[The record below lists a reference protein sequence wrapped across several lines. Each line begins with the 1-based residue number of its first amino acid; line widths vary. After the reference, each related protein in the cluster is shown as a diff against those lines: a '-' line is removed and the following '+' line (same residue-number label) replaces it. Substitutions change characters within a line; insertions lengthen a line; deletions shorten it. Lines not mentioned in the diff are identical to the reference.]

1 MTSPRSQSR
10 RRLKVGGSLALA
22 AALFALHTFGLHIR
36 AQASNPIPAENQLA
50 GNPSSEWDITGSGD
64 STIQGF
70 ATDISVNKGSSISFK
85 VTTTAATFSI
95 NIYRLGYYQGN
106 GARKV
111 ATISGITGKSQA
123 ACITDATTGLYDCG
137 NWTLSAT
144 WNVPPTAVS
153 GIYIARL
160 ARTDNGGA
168 SHIPFVVRDDAAQAD
183 IVLQTDDT
191 TWQAYNQ
198 YGGHSLYLG
207 SPTRGYKAS
216 YNRPFATRG
225 QSSGY
230 GPSNFV
236 FYAEYPMT
244 RWLESNGYNVKY
256 QAGVDTD
263 RFGTSLTGAAKPKVF
278 LTVGHDEYWSG
289 GQRNAV
295 EAARNAGVHLAL
307 FTGNDMFW
315 KTRFEASA
323 IDGSSYRTLVTY
335 KETHDNSH
343 TDPASPPTW
352 TGTWRDPRFSPP
364 LDGGRP
370 ENAVSGQ
377 IFTVNRGTAPISV
390 PGIYAGLRFWR
401 NTAVAALASNQS
413 LALAADTLGYEWDE
427 DLDNGFRPAGSIQ
440 MSQTVVSVP
449 EHVQDMGSTYLP
461 GTATHHLTFFKHSSG
476 ALVFGAGT
484 VQWVWGLDTHHDTDS
499 DVGSA
504 TPDAAMRQATLN
516 LLADMGVQPATI
528 QSGLIPADA
537 STDATPPTS
546 TIASP
551 APAASIA
558 AGTIVTISGTA
569 TDTGGG
575 VVGGVEV
582 SVDGGTSWRRA
593 TGTSNWTYTWVPGIL
608 GTATILSRASDD
620 SGNLEQPST
629 STAVTITQA
638 VCPCSIWTPSLTT
651 PWMVDSNDAAAVEV
665 GVKFR
670 TDLGGIVNG
679 VRFYK
684 ATTNIGTHTGHL
696 WTSTGTLLGTVTFS
710 GESASGWQ
718 QANFA
723 SQIIIQP
730 NTTYIVSYFAPS
742 GHYSDDQYYL
752 GRAGVD
758 QWPLHAL
765 KSGVDGPN
773 GVFNYGASGFPADT
787 WFSDSYSVDVVFTP
801 DLTPPT
807 VALTAPANGANIS
820 GNAVTVSATASD
832 NLGIAGVQFKIDG
845 VNLGAEDTATP
856 YSISWN
862 SNLASNGTHSLTA
875 VARDAAGNLTTSA
888 PVTVNVFNAD
898 ITPPTV
904 SISSPVNTATVRGT
918 VSVTAAAADNQ
929 GVVGVQFIVDGAN
942 VGAEVTSPPYT
953 ISWDTTGLANNST
966 HTLSARARDGS
977 NNQTTSAA
985 NTVTISN
992 PVAGAPAIDALVWID
1007 QPNTQTTV
1015 TSPPFSTIAGNELV
1029 LALISADYLGG
1040 TNTSVTGVT
1049 GGGLTWALIGRTNVQ
1064 PGSSEIWRAFA
1075 PSPLSNV
1082 TVTATMS
1089 QAVDSLL
1096 TVVSFSNVDTSGT
1109 NGSGAIG
1116 AIASANSI
1124 GGAPSA
1130 TIVTTANNSWVFGV
1144 GNDYDNALARTAG
1157 ANQVLVH
1164 SYFPPVGDTYWVQ
1177 RMLNPTATAGTSVTL
1192 NDTAP
1197 TTDRYNW
1204 FIAEIKPLSTPDTTP
1219 PTVSVT
1225 APAAGATVSGSTV
1238 TVSASASDNVSV
1250 AGVQFKLDGANLG
1263 AEDTASPYSV
1273 TWNTTTAANGTH
1285 QLTAVARDSSGN
1297 TATSAAVSVTVS
1309 NDTTAPTVSITAPV
1323 GGSTVSGS
1331 VPVSANA
1338 SDNVGVV
1345 GVQFKVDGA
1354 NLGAEI
1360 TTAPYALTWNT
1371 LAQTANGVHTL
1382 TAVARDAAGNST
1394 TSAGVSVT
1402 VNNVDNTPPTVSM
1415 TAPANG
1421 ATVAGTSVT
1430 VSATAS
1436 DNVAV
1441 MGVQFQLDG
1450 VNLGAEDTASPFSI
1464 TWNTTGVANGTHT
1477 LSAIARD
1484 GAANTATSSVSVTV
1498 NNDLT
1503 APTVSMTAPADASTV
1518 SGSAV
1523 TVSATAGDNVGVA
1536 GVQFLLD
1543 GAAVGAEVTTAPY
1556 SMTWNSTSVVN
1567 GAHTLAARARD
1578 AAGNQTTSTSVNVTV
1593 SNVATGP
1600 PVIDAVKSV
1609 NRSTNATTLVS
1620 GAFSTTSANQ
1630 LLLAFISADYRT
1642 GANTTVTGVSGAGLT
1657 WVLVKRTNV
1666 QSGSSEIWRAFAPT
1680 TLASVSV
1687 TATLSQS
1694 VAGAMTVVS
1703 FSNVDTS
1710 GISGSGAVGATAG
1723 TNSAGGPPSAT
1734 LVTTRN
1740 NSLVFGVGNDFDN
1753 AIARTVGPNQ
1763 TLVNQYLATIGDTYW
1778 VQRTTTAVAASGTS
1792 VTINDTAPTG
1802 DRYNLSICEIKGP
1815 LQ

>member
-1 MTSPRSQSR
+1 MTSPRSASR
-10 RRLKVGGSLALA
+10 RRLTVGGSLAVA
-22 AALFALHTFGLHIR
+22 AALFALHTFGFRIG
-36 AQASNPIPAENQLA
+36 AQASNPIPAENLLA

-70 ATDISVNKGSSISFK
+70 ATDISVNKGATISFK
-85 VTTTAATFSI
+85 VSSPATYSI
-95 NIYRLGYYQGN
+95 KIYRLGYYQGN
-106 GARKV
+106 GARLV
-111 ATISGITGKSQA
+111 ATILSVPSQSQP
-123 ACITDATTGLYDCG
+123 ACITDSATGLYDCG
-137 NWTLSAT
+137 NWAVSAS
-144 WNVPPTAVS
+144 WNVPATAVS
-153 GIYIARL
+153 GIYIARITRD
-160 ARTDNGGA
+160 ATGGA

-207 SPTRGYKAS
+207 TPIRGYKAS

-230 GPSNFV
+230 GASNFV
-236 FYAEYPMT
+236 FYAEYPMV

-263 RFGTSLTGAAKPKVF
+263 RFGSSLTGAAKPKVF

-307 FTGNDMFW
+307 LTGNDMFW
-315 KTRFEASA
+315 KTRFESSTV
-323 IDGSSYRTLVTY
+323 DGAAYRTLVTY
-335 KETHDNSH
+335 KETHDNAK
-343 TDPASPPTW
+343 TDPNAAW

-364 LDGGRP
+364 ADGGRP

-377 IFTVNRGTAPISV
+377 IFTVNRGTAPITV

-401 NTAVAALASNQS
+401 NTAIAALAPNQS
-413 LALAADTLGYEWDE
+413 HTLAVDTLGYEWDE
-427 DLDNGFRPAGSIQ
+427 DLDNGFRPAGTMQ
-440 MSQTVVSVP
+440 MSSTTVSVP

-461 GTATHHLTFFKHSSG
+461 GTATHHLTMYKHSSG
-476 ALVFGAGT
+476 AIVFGAGT

-499 DVGSA
+499 DIGSA
-504 TPDAAMRQATLN
+504 TPDPDMRQATVN

-528 QSGLIPADA
+528 QSGLIPATA
-537 STDATPPTS
+537 STDSTPPTS

-551 APAASIA
+551 AAAASIA

-569 TDTGGG
+569 SDTGGG
-575 VVGGVEV
+575 VVGGVEI
-582 SVDGGTSWRRA
+582 SVDGGASWHRA
-593 TGTSNWTYTWVPGIL
+593 TGTANWSYTWVPGTL
-608 GTATILSRASDD
+608 GTAAILSRASDD
-620 SGNLEQPST
+620 SGNVEQPST
-629 STAVTITQA
+629 PTQVTITQA
-638 VCPCSIWTPSLTT
+638 VCPCSIWTPSLTV
-651 PWMVDSNDAAAVEV
+651 PWMIDSNDAAAVEV

-670 TDLGGIVNG
+670 TDVGGIVNG

-684 ATTNIGTHTGHL
+684 AATNTGTHIGHL
-696 WTSTGTLLGTVTFS
+696 WTSAGTLLGTVTFS

-723 SQIIIQP
+723 SQIVIQP
-730 NTTYIVSYFAPS
+730 NTTYVVSYFAPN

-752 GRAGVD
+752 GRSGVD

-765 KSGVDGPN
+765 KSGADGPN

-801 DLTPPT
+801 DLTMPT
-807 VALTAPANGANIS
+807 VSMTAPANGASIS

-845 VNLGAEDTATP
+845 ASLGAEDTTSP

-862 SNLASNGTHSLTA
+862 SNLTSNGTHTLTA
-875 VARDAAGNLTTSA
+875 VARDSAGNLTTSA
-888 PVTVNVFNAD
+888 PVSVTVFNVD
-898 ITPPTV
+898 TTPPTV
-904 SISSPVNTATVRGT
+904 SISAPVNTGTVRGA

-929 GVVGVQFIVDGAN
+929 GVIGVQFLVDGATY
-942 VGAEVTSPPYT
+942 GAEVMSPPYT
-953 ISWDTTGLANNST
+953 ISWDTTGLVNNST
-966 HTLSARARDGS
+966 HTVSARARDGS
-977 NNQTTSAA
+977 GNQTTSAA

-992 PVAGAPAIDALVWID
+992 PIAGSPAMDAVVWID

-1015 TSPPFSTIAGNELV
+1015 TSPPFSTVAGNELV
-1029 LALISADYLGG
+1029 LAFISADYLGG

-1049 GGGLTWALIGRTNVQ
+1049 GAGLTWVLVGRTNVQ
-1064 PGSSEIWRAFA
+1064 AGSSEIWRAFA

-1089 QAVDSLL
+1089 QAVDSMMA
-1096 TVVSFSNVDTSGT
+1096 VVSFSNVDTSGT

-1116 AIASANSI
+1116 ATKSANSI
-1124 GGAPSA
+1124 GAAPTA
-1130 TIVTTANNSWVFGV
+1130 TLVTTANNSWVFGV
-1144 GNDYDNALARTAG
+1144 GNDYDNALARTPG
-1157 ANQVLVH
+1157 ANQVLLH
-1164 SYFPPVGDTYWVQ
+1164 QYFPPVGDTYWVQ
-1177 RMLNPTATAGTSVTL
+1177 RMLTPTAAAGTSVTL

-1197 TTDRYNW
+1197 TTDRFNW
-1204 FIAEIKPLSTPDTTP
+1204 FIAEIKPLSVPDTTP

-1225 APAAGATVSGSTV
+1225 APSGGATVSGASV
-1238 TVSASASDNVSV
+1238 SVSASASDNVSV
-1250 AGVQFKLDGANLG
+1250 AGVQFQLDGANLG

-1273 TWNTTTAANGTH
+1273 TWNTTTAANGSH
-1285 QLTAVARDSSGN
+1285 QLTAIARDSSGN
-1297 TATSAAVSVTVS
+1297 TATSAVVSVTVS
-1309 NDTTAPTVSITAPV
+1309 NDTTPPTVSITAPA

-1338 SDNVGVV
+1338 SDNVAVV

-1360 TTAPYALTWNT
+1360 TASPYALTWNT
-1371 LAQTANGVHTL
+1371 LAQTTNGVHTL

-1394 TSAGVSVT
+1394 TSAAVSVT
-1402 VNNVDNTPPTVSM
+1402 VNNVDGTPPTVSM

-1421 ATVAGTSVT
+1421 ATVAGASVT

-1441 MGVQFQLDG
+1441 IGVQFQLDG
-1450 VNLGAEDTASPFSI
+1450 ANLSAEDTASPYSI
-1464 TWNTTGVANGTHT
+1464 TWNTTGAANGAHT

-1484 GAANTATSSVSVTV
+1484 GAGNTATSSVSVTV

-1503 APTVSMTAPADASTV
+1503 APAVSMTAPADGSTV

-1523 TVSATAGDNVGVA
+1523 TVSATASDNVGVV
-1536 GVQFLLD
+1536 GVQFLVD
-1543 GAAVGAEVTTAPY
+1543 GANAGAEVTTAPY
-1556 SMTWNSTSVVN
+1556 TMTWNSTSVAN
-1567 GAHTLAARARD
+1567 GTHALSARARD
-1578 AAGNQTTSTSVNVTV
+1578 AAGNQTTSTAVSVTV
-1593 SNVATGP
+1593 SNVASGP

-1609 NRSTNATTLVS
+1609 SRSTNATTLVS
-1620 GAFSTTSANQ
+1620 GAFSTTSSNE
-1630 LLLAFISADYRT
+1630 LLVAFISADYLG
-1642 GANTTVTGVSGAGLT
+1642 GANTTVTGVTGAGLT

-1680 TLASVSV
+1680 TLANVSV
-1687 TATLSQS
+1687 TATLSKS
-1694 VAGAMTVVS
+1694 VAGSMTVVS

-1710 GISGSGAVGATAG
+1710 GTSGSGAIGATAG
-1723 TNSAGGPPSAT
+1723 TNSIGGPPTAT

-1753 AIARTVGPNQ
+1753 AIARTLGPNQ
-1763 TLVNQYLATIGDTYW
+1763 TMVNQYLATIGDTYW

-1792 VTINDTAPTG
+1792 VTLNDTAPTG
-1802 DRYNLSICEIKGP
+1802 DRYNFSICEIKGP